1 MEFDEDVQNH
11 IKERCAGCEQVG
23 YDPQKIKL
31 LFEKLN
37 ALNLTETYF
46 EDFYDFINKESEI
59 FITETTNFSEGRD
72 CLTKCLTFERT
83 FQKHFIKGMKSQ
95 STEDFFTKV
104 INQLDDNIYYLYA
117 KHCSRNILDIILD
130 YPDSEDVIGSLRK
143 CLKKASLVYLLLCSS
158 MKSGSI

>member
-1 MEFDEDVQNH
+1 
-11 IKERCAGCEQVG
+11 
-23 YDPQKIKL
+23 
-31 LFEKLN
+31 
-37 ALNLTETYF
+37 
-46 EDFYDFINKESEI
+46 
-59 FITETTNFSEGRD
+59 
-72 CLTKCLTFERT
+72 
-83 FQKHFIKGMKSQ
+83 MKSQ

-158 MKSGSI
+158 MKSGSIWVSRSRDVYWYLALSLAIFWINTLICWKFFKLLTPRASYLKRLLFLSKTTFLRETIPWDALYLI